1 MQLKDLRQDWI
12 IFKAIS
18 GSKAYGLDLP
28 TSDTD
33 IKGVFYL
40 PRHRFY
46 ALDYAP
52 QVSDE
57 KNDEVYYELKR
68 FVDLLYKNN
77 PNLLELLSTPEEMIL
92 YRHPVLDHLD
102 TGLFLSKKCRDTF
115 AGYAQTQIR
124 KAKGLN
130 KKIHNPVAKE
140 RKSILHFCYV
150 LKGQGTE
157 PFLQWLDRNGLV
169 QENCGLVNLPH
180 MKNLYALFYDTS
192 EHLGYRGVMQ
202 KETATDVILSSIP
215 KGEQPVNHLYFH
227 QDGYMKY
234 CKDYK
239 EYWDWVA
246 KRNEARYQN
255 TLAHGKNYDAKN
267 MMHTFRL
274 LDMAIE
280 ILRDEKVRVRR
291 PNREELL
298 RIRSGHYQYEA
309 LIEQANEKL
318 EQVNYWYE
326 RSKLP
331 EEPDKEK
338 IEEVLVKMREELYI
352 LESGF

>member
-157 PFLQWLDRNGLV
+157 PFPAMAGPQWIGTGELWFGQPSPYEKPVCSFLRYKRALRLQGR
-169 QENCGLVNLPH
+169 H
-180 MKNLYALFYDTS
+180 
-192 EHLGYRGVMQ
+192 
-202 KETATDVILSSIP
+202 
-215 KGEQPVNHLYFH
+215 
-227 QDGYMKY
+227 
-234 CKDYK
+234 
-239 EYWDWVA
+239 A
-246 KRNEARYQN
+246 KRDSHRCYFE
-255 TLAHGKNYDAKN
+255 
-267 MMHTFRL
+267 
-274 LDMAIE
+274 
-280 ILRDEKVRVRR
+280 
-291 PNREELL
+291 
-298 RIRSGHYQYEA
+298 
-309 LIEQANEKL
+309 
-318 EQVNYWYE
+318 
-326 RSKLP
+326 
-331 EEPDKEK
+331 
-338 IEEVLVKMREELYI
+338 
-352 LESGF
+352 

>member
-1 MQLKDLRQDWI
+1 MLL
-12 IFKAIS
+12 KAIS

-28 TSDTD
+28 SSDTD
-33 IKGVFYL
+33 IKGIFYL
-40 PRHRFY
+40 PKNQFY
-46 ALDYAP
+46 GLDYVP
-52 QVSDE
+52 QLNDE

-68 FVDLLYKNN
+68 FVELLNKNN
-77 PNLLELLSTPEEMIL
+77 PNLLELLNTPEEMVL
-92 YRHPVLDHLD
+92 HRHPIMDRLT

-115 AGYAQTQIR
+115 AGYAQAQIR

-150 LKGQGTE
+150 FKDQGTE
-157 PFLQWLDRNGLV
+157 SFLKWLDRKGYQ
-169 QENCGLVNLPH
+169 QEFCGLVNVPH
-180 MKNLYALFYDTS
+180 MKNLYALFYDKKK
-192 EHLGYRGVMQ
+192 ELGYRGVMQ
-202 KETATDVILSSIP
+202 KETATDVILSSVP
-215 KGEQPVNHLYFH
+215 KGEKAVNYLYFN
-227 QDGYMKY
+227 QDGYVKY
-234 CKDYK
+234 CKDYM

-280 ILRDEKVRVRR
+280 ILRDEQVVVRR

-298 RIRSGHYQYEA
+298 QIRSGHFSYET
-309 LIEQANEKL
+309 LIEKANEKI
-318 EQVNYWYE
+318 EEVNYWYE
-326 RSKLP
+326 KSNLP
-331 EEPDKEK
+331 KEPDREK
-338 IEEVLVKMREELYI
+338 IEEVLVKMREELY
-352 LESGF
+352 EY